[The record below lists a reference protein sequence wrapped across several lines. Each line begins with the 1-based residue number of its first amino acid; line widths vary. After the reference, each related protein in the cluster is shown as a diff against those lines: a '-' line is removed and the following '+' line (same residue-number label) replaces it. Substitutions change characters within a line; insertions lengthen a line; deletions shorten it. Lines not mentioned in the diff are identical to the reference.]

1 MRISCSI
8 IELKFQW
15 KFSYYRE
22 TEKLSAEVDDI
33 LNTYPSE
40 ELKHLTEQV
49 MIEEAELF
57 KFLSTPSSILRSTS
71 QSSRELDFIDED
83 NVDTEEH
90 DGHEKNT
97 TTS

>member
-1 MRISCSI
+1 
-8 IELKFQW
+8 
-15 KFSYYRE
+15 
-22 TEKLSAEVDDI
+22 
-33 LNTYPSE
+33 
-40 ELKHLTEQV
+40 